1 MDELSGGVGATEE
14 RSEGQV
20 PGTPASKRLECRKA
34 PAREIRK
41 EKLQGRKIK
50 WRKRFKEDGV

>member
-41 EKLQGRKIK
+41 EKLHGIIAY
-50 WRKRFKEDGV
+50 F

>member
-1 MDELSGGVGATEE
+1 MDELSWGVGATEKK
-14 RSEGQV
+14 SEGQV
-20 PGTPASKRLECRKA
+20 LGTPTSKSVEYRKA

-50 WRKRFKEDGV
+50 